1 MQDRPTAQE
10 LLATIAEL
18 LEGEVLQSLEGE
30 GPLQHQVRVAGN
42 LSRILGREL
51 ELGAR
56 HEASEVAL
64 LSEVLGEDA
73 AGRNAKALS
82 QALVDRLNAAPNPEF
97 ERRAW
102 AALVEIVRGKL
113 AITKPGHDAYDF
125 TAELEP

>member
-42 LSRILGREL
+42 LSRILGRE
-51 ELGAR
+51 
-56 HEASEVAL
+56 
-64 LSEVLGEDA
+64 
-73 AGRNAKALS
+73 
-82 QALVDRLNAAPNPEF
+82 
-97 ERRAW
+97 RAW
-102 AALVEIVRGKL
+102 AALVEIVRAKL